1 LFIDVDEEQNA
12 RIETWLVLDNIS
24 GLSSTMALPFEV
36 GRSLLGSI
44 PPAVQQLLWM
54 GEFNQRENPVTVIE
68 HISAVSCH

>member
-36 GRSLLGSI
+36 GRSLLVQFPHLFSNYCGWGNSI
-44 PPAVQQLLWM
+44 
-54 GEFNQRENPVTVIE
+54 
-68 HISAVSCH
+68 C